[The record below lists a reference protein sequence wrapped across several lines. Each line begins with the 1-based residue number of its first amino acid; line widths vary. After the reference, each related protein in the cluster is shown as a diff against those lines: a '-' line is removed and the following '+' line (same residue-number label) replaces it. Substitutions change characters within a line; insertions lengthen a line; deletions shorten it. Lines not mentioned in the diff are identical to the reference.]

1 VPKYR
6 VTTDQGTYEV
16 TTDEPQTPYQP
27 RNVLAEGR
35 ASAATSGQPEA
46 QSGFQDWFNNELKPV
61 LEKVARP
68 ETIADIASL
77 LVPDAAGVVTGAR
90 AAARAAGSGAETVGK
105 GLEALGASRLAQRI
119 GTYGAGYAALS
130 GNLGKAAIAA
140 GSPPAATAA
149 GKVLQS
155 GGRFMQELGARPVA
169 EAAPVIAETPT
180 ELTARL
186 TAENAAAHGNVK
198 PDLAATLEARP
209 AAPQA
214 QAPTPAPVASPTPAG
229 PASVAPEAAPQ
240 TVRVYHG
247 STSARPT
254 LQPGTMM
261 TTDPAWAAGYATHD
275 VGGIGPEEFTGKVH
289 AADVPIPEK
298 TLTVKTLHGAESQ
311 LIDLAKTALGRQPT
325 TLQEAA
331 QIVREKY
338 GYEAIVA
345 KGADGT
351 VTGMIPLGETP
362 VSAHLDPSQV
372 VKQAMANGQPVADNL
387 QAIIKRMPEA
397 APMST
402 PEAFKAALNAFDTA
416 KVAPQAAEV
425 NNAAML
431 IKRGVAPDEALQKV
445 LSNRPPAPANPA
457 AELAKR
463 LGTPSEAEMNADMA
477 ARARRGQKSLMPKYG
492 GEPAP
497 TPQATLAQPVAP
509 EAPPVAPTPAPEPI
523 AAAPEPT
530 PTLEPASA
538 PAAKPKRA
546 VKAKATVVDTP
557 PAAADTPAAA
567 AERVIDVAGAK
578 TGKDVQGRV
587 ISALTEEL
595 ANAQQAAKFSTI
607 EFSPSAGKTY
617 GYGRVMMDG
626 QPVAAVDKYGK
637 INWLDDSP
645 AYTTAQGKRVA
656 AESTHANISLEGRMD
671 EKTPGQ
677 IAREATAKVAQA
689 VGQENGA
696 GMLRVQ
702 IPGDGTFTVP
712 RNPHA
717 IGELIRRLSAG
728 GPSIWQGVGDV
739 KFSAPKIG
747 PEIPKATW

>member
-1 VPKYR
+1 MP
-6 VTTDQGTYEV
+6 
-16 TTDEPQTPYQP
+16 DELKAIVQRMIDAGEPEENIGKVIKGYTPPYQP

-35 ASAATSGQPEA
+35 ASAATSGSPEA
-46 QSGFQDWFNNELKPV
+46 SSGFQDWFNNELKPV

-105 GLEALGASRLAQRI
+105 GLEALGASKIAQRI

-140 GSPPAATAA
+140 GAPPAATAA

-155 GGRFMQELGARPVA
+155 GGRFLQDVGARPLADVA
-169 EAAPVIAETPT
+169 PAVVETPA

-431 IKRGVAPDEALQKV
+431 IKRGVAPDEALKTV
-445 LSNRPPAPANPA
+445 LGNRPPPPANPA
-457 AELAKR
+457 EQLLKSNP
-463 LGTPSEAEMNADMA
+463 GFKSEAEMNADMA

-492 GEPAP
+492 G
-497 TPQATLAQPVAP
+497 
-509 EAPPVAPTPAPEPI
+509 
-523 AAAPEPT
+523 
-530 PTLEPASA
+530 
-538 PAAKPKRA
+538 
-546 VKAKATVVDTP
+546 
-557 PAAADTPAAA
+557 
-567 AERVIDVAGAK
+567 
-578 TGKDVQGRV
+578 
-587 ISALTEEL
+587 
-595 ANAQQAAKFSTI
+595 
-607 EFSPSAGKTY
+607 
-617 GYGRVMMDG
+617 
-626 QPVAAVDKYGK
+626 
-637 INWLDDSP
+637 
-645 AYTTAQGKRVA
+645 
-656 AESTHANISLEGRMD
+656 
-671 EKTPGQ
+671 
-677 IAREATAKVAQA
+677 
-689 VGQENGA
+689 
-696 GMLRVQ
+696 
-702 IPGDGTFTVP
+702 
-712 RNPHA
+712 NP
-717 IGELIRRLSAG
+717 
-728 GPSIWQGVGDV
+728 
-739 KFSAPKIG
+739 
-747 PEIPKATW
+747 